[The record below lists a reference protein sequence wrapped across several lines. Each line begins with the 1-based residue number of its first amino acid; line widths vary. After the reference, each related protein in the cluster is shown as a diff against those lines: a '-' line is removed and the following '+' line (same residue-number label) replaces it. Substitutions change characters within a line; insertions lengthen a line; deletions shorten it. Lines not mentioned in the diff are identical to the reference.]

1 MKFIY
6 LLFSCLFV
14 TVLFLANSGGAGAQ
28 QGIDRTGS
36 PVGVGSCASCHNNGT
51 FAPTLKVELLDGT
64 DIVTTY
70 QPGKDYQLSILI
82 EATNGTPSGYGFQ
95 AVALS
100 GTDNVGTGTF
110 AEPGIGKTL
119 TTINGRTYVEQS
131 ETSNENIFLLDWTA
145 PQEDVGDISFY
156 VGANAGDGSGTTS
169 GDVGVSLDVPLT
181 LSFSTVSTVADFQK
195 GILDLKILG
204 NPIGSQ
210 IELLLNTKAQGNYLL
225 EVFNRQGQVVKSM
238 QQQLL
243 KGQQQISVAASSL
256 PSGVYFLRLS
266 NGREQVSRSIVKQ

>member
-6 LLFSCLFV
+6 LLFSCLLIIF
-14 TVLFLANSGGAGAQ
+14 LFFANSGGAGAQ
-28 QGIDRTGS
+28 QGVDRTGS
-36 PVGVGSCASCHNNGT
+36 PVGVGTCASCHNSGA

-64 DIVTTY
+64 DVVTTY

-100 GTDNVGTGTF
+100 GTDNLGTGTF

-119 TTINGRTYVEQS
+119 TTINDRIYVEHS

-145 PQEDVGDISFY
+145 PPEDMGDISFY
-156 VGANAGDGSGTTS
+156 VGGNAVDGSGSS
-169 GDVGVSLDVPLT
+169 GGDGGVSLAVPLT
-181 LSFSTVSTVADFQK
+181 ISFSTVSSLADFQGK
-195 GILDLKILG
+195 VLDLKVLG
-204 NPIGSQ
+204 NPVASQ
-210 IELLLNTKAQGNYLL
+210 IELLLNTEAQGNYLL
-225 EVFNRQGQVVKSM
+225 EVYNRQGQVVKSI
-238 QQQLL
+238 QQQVV
-243 KGQQQISVAASSL
+243 KGQQYISIAADAL

-266 NGREQVSRSIVKQ
+266 NGREQISQSIVKQ

>member
-6 LLFSCLFV
+6 SLFSCLLI
-14 TVLFLANSGGAGAQ
+14 TILFLANSGGAGAQ

-36 PVGVGSCASCHNNGT
+36 PVGIGSCASCHNSGT
-51 FAPTLKVELLDGT
+51 FAPTLKVELLDGA
-64 DIVTTY
+64 DVVTTY

-82 EATNGTPSGYGFQ
+82 EATDGTPSGYGFQ

-100 GTDNVGTGTF
+100 GADNVGTGTF

-119 TTINGRTYVEQS
+119 TTINDRIYVEQS

-145 PQEDVGDISFY
+145 PQEDMGDINFY
-156 VGANAGDGSGTTS
+156 VGGNAVDGGGSTV

-181 LSFSTVSTVADFQK
+181 ISFSTVSSVAEFQENA
-195 GILDLKILG
+195 LDLKILG
-204 NPIGSQ
+204 NPVVSQ
-210 IELLLNTKAQGNYLL
+210 IELLLNTAARGNYLL
-225 EVFNRQGQVVKSM
+225 EVFNRQGQVVKSK

-243 KGQQQISVAASSL
+243 KGQQHISVVADAL
-256 PSGVYFLRLS
+256 PAGVYFLRLS
-266 NGREQVSRSIVKQ
+266 NGREQISRSIVKQ